1 MGPHALT
8 ATLPRA
14 RIVRGIAAFVGMGA
28 LLYLGAIVWSGSAQT
43 FASLAAIGAGTM
55 LAGTAIAS
63 VCYFVRFARWH
74 AILARL
80 GHRLPV
86 GFDLRVYLAGL
97 ALTTSPG
104 KLGETIRSALL
115 LPRGVPIPH
124 SLAAFFGDRLSDV
137 IGVALLGAVAGW
149 VAGYRQPVLEALAV
163 IVFVGS
169 FVAAWIAG
177 SARLGRAIG
186 AAGPRGQGR
195 VDGVTGTGRVDA
207 PHAVGAPDAPDAAR
221 AGGNRIARI
230 LTAAAAPAPA
240 WARTW
245 SLPRVIAYV
254 AAAFVAYGT
263 QASAFA
269 LYAGTVAPEL
279 DPIRCV
285 AIFASATL
293 LGAASMIPGGLGAM
307 EAALVYQLA
316 DAGLALPDAIA
327 VAFATRA
334 STLWFAILLGSTML
348 LGLAG
353 GHAVE
358 APGAPG
364 REP

>member
-1 MGPHALT
+1 MGPNTMA

-14 RIVRGIAAFVGMGA
+14 RIVRGVAAFVGVGA

-115 LPRGVPIPH
+115 LPRGVPVPH

-149 VAGYRQPVLEALAV
+149 VAGVRQPVLEALAV

-169 FVAAWIAG
+169 FAAAWIAG
-177 SARLGRAIG
+177 SAKLRRAIG
-186 AAGPRGQGR
+186 AAGARGEGR
-195 VDGVTGTGRVDA
+195 GDGASGTGRVDV
-207 PHAVGAPDAPDAAR
+207 PHVEGAPDAAR
-221 AGGNRIARI
+221 ANRDRVARI
-230 LTAAAAPAPA
+230 LAAAAAPAPA

-245 SLPRVIAYV
+245 SLPRVVAYV

-269 LYAGTVAPEL
+269 LYAGTVAPQL

-358 APGAPG
+358 PPDAPGS
-364 REP
+364 EP

>member
-1 MGPHALT
+1 ML
-8 ATLPRA
+8 L
-14 RIVRGIAAFVGMGA
+14 GM
-28 LLYLGAIVWSGSAQT
+28 
-43 FASLAAIGAGTM
+43 
-55 LAGTAIAS
+55 AIAS

-74 AILARL
+74 SILACL
-80 GHRLPV
+80 GHRLPM
-86 GFDLRVYLAGL
+86 GFSLRVYLAGL

-115 LPRGVPIPH
+115 LPRGVSIPH
-124 SLAAFFGDRLSDV
+124 SLAAFFADRLSDV

-149 VAGYRQPVLEALAV
+149 ISGHRQAVLEVLATV
-163 IVFVGS
+163 VFVGS
-169 FVAAWIAG
+169 LVAAWIAG
-177 SARLGRAIG
+177 SRVLDRAVRVSSGRGRIG
-186 AAGPRGQGR
+186 
-195 VDGVTGTGRVDA
+195 
-207 PHAVGAPDAPDAAR
+207 
-221 AGGNRIARI
+221 RI
-230 LTAAAAPAPA
+230 LAAIAAPAPA
-240 WARTW
+240 WAHAW
-245 SLPRVIAYV
+245 SLPR
-254 AAAFVAYGT
+254 AALYALVAFVAYGT

-293 LGAASMIPGGLGAM
+293 LGAARMIPGGLGAM

-316 DAGLALPDAIA
+316 DAGLRLPDAIA
-327 VAFATRA
+327 VAVATRA

-353 GHAVE
+353 STASGPRGQPE
-358 APGAPG
+358 